1 MDKPLAYRMR
11 PTKLE
16 DIIGQQHLV
25 GEKSVITRMIKANR
39 LSSLIMTGPPGIG
52 KTSIARAISG
62 SANLKFF
69 ELNAVSSGKK
79 DIEKIVKET
88 SGETVILYIDEL
100 HQYTRV
106 QQDALLQHVEDGT
119 FILIG
124 STTESVMHNIVP
136 ALRSRCQIFQ
146 LQPLSVDEIKEGLER
161 ALSDS
166 NNGLGNINTEITEE
180 AMEYFIQGCGGDLR
194 AALNAL
200 EMAVLS
206 TEKNEEGT
214 VKITLKD
221 AEHCLQ
227 KKSFLIDRKGTQK
240 YNIISALQKSIRGSD
255 LDASYFYAAM
265 LIEAGD
271 LKTLVRRL
279 LVTLYEDNGLAMS
292 PEVVSAVA
300 GAIKD
305 SETIGLPESRIC
317 LAYAIAMMCL
327 SPKSNSAYKALDRAI
342 EDVRKGNIGEIPM
355 HLRDAHYKG
364 ARELGNGVGYIYPH
378 DEPGFVK
385 QQYLPDN
392 LIHKQYY
399 EPKKKGNE
407 ELLALYYER
416 INELKNN

>member
-16 DIIGQQHLV
+16 DVIGQQHLV

-79 DIEKIVKET
+79 DIEKVVKEA
-88 SGETVILYIDEL
+88 SGETVLLYIDEL
-100 HQYTRV
+100 HRYTRT
-106 QQDALLQHVEDGT
+106 QQDALLPHVEDGT
-119 FILIG
+119 FILVG
-124 STTESVMHNIVP
+124 STTESVMHDIVP
-136 ALRSRCQIFQ
+136 ALRSRCQIFE
-146 LQPLSVDEIKEGLER
+146 LRLLDADEVRIGLER
-161 ALSDS
+161 ALND
-166 NNGLGNINTEITEE
+166 NEKGLGYKNAEVSEE

-194 AALNAL
+194 SALNAL
-200 EMAVLS
+200 EIAVLS
-206 TEKNEEGT
+206 AEENEEGI
-214 VKITLKD
+214 VKVTLKD

-227 KKSFLIDRKGTQK
+227 KKSFLIDGKSSALYDT
-240 YNIISALQKSIRGSD
+240 ISSLQKSLRGSD
-255 LDASYFYAAM
+255 TEAALHYAAR

-271 LKTLVRRL
+271 LKTLVRRM
-279 LVTLYEDNGLAMS
+279 LVTLYEDNGLAMK
-292 PEVVSAVA
+292 PEVIAAVS
-300 GAIKD
+300 GAIRD
-305 SETIGLPESRIC
+305 SERIGLPEARIPI
-317 LAYAIAMMCL
+317 AYSIIMMCL

-342 EDVRKGNIGEIPM
+342 EDVRKGNIGEIPK

>member
-1 MDKPLAYRMR
+1 MLY
-11 PTKLE
+11 LQE
-16 DIIGQQHLV
+16 
-25 GEKSVITRMIKANR
+25 
-39 LSSLIMTGPPGIG
+39 
-52 KTSIARAISG
+52 
-62 SANLKFF
+62 
-69 ELNAVSSGKK
+69 KK

-88 SGETVILYIDEL
+88 SGETIILYIDEL

-136 ALRSRCQIFQ
+136 ALRSRCQIFE
-146 LQPLSVDEIKEGLER
+146 LQPLSADEVKEGLER
-161 ALSDS
+161 ALNDS
-166 NNGLGNINTEITEE
+166 VNGLGKINTEVTEE
-180 AMEYFIQGCGGDLR
+180 AMEYFIHGCGGDLR
-194 AALNAL
+194 SALNAL
-200 EMAVLS
+200 EIAVLS
-206 TEKNEEGT
+206 TEGNEEGK

-292 PEVVSAVA
+292 PEVVAAVA

-342 EDVRKGNIGEIPM
+342 EDVRKGDIGEIPK

-392 LIHKQYY
+392 LKHKQYY
-399 EPKKKGNE
+399 VPKKKGNE

-416 INELKNN
+416 INELKNS

>member
-25 GEKSVITRMIKANR
+25 GEKSIITRMIKANR

-88 SGETVILYIDEL
+88 NGDTVILYIDEL

-146 LQPLSVDEIKEGLER
+146 LQPLSVDEIRAGLER
-161 ALSDS
+161 AIGDID
-166 NNGLGNINTEITEE
+166 NGLGYINTEITDE
-180 AMEYFIQGCGGDLR
+180 AMEYFSQGCGGDLR
-194 AALNAL
+194 SALNAL
-200 EMAVLS
+200 EIAVLS
-206 TEKNEEGT
+206 TEKSEDGK

-221 AEHCLQ
+221 AEYCLQ

-240 YNIISALQKSIRGSD
+240 FNIKSALQKSIRGSD

-305 SETIGLPESRIC
+305 SEIIGLPEGRIC

-342 EDVRKGNIGEIPM
+342 EDVRKGNIGEIPK

-392 LIHKQYY
+392 VIHKQYY
-399 EPKKKGNE
+399 EPKKKGSE